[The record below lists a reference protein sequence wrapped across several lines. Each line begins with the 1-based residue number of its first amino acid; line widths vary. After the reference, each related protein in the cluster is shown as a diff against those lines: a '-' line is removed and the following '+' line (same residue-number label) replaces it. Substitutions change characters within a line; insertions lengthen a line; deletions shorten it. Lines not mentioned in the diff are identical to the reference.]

1 MRKLKQ
7 SLLVIALLAVSA
19 WSFAAGK
26 TEEKTGTAP
35 AADKNITLTIAASQN
50 WLKEIDRE
58 ISKDFT
64 AETGI
69 KIDIQVNPD
78 DQYPAILQTKMN
90 TGETPDIFYYSAG
103 LTLKKLPL
111 DKVLDLSQEPWAKRM
126 KDWAVKGSTIDGR
139 LVALNLWSVDGWAF
153 VYNTALFDKLG
164 LKAPTNYSELLAV
177 CETIK
182 KNGVVPIYELVGD
195 MWHTPLYLNQAAA
208 DASMNN
214 PGLYEKLNTN
224 KAKFAEIKEFQ
235 LCVSRM
241 KEMADKGYLGETY
254 MSNTWTNA
262 IEAVGTGKYAMF
274 LGYTS
279 WQNEVARDYPQSGAN
294 NFKMFPSPLG
304 VEGTAKSFATS
315 AGGTVALINKDSKNV
330 EAAKKYFEY
339 RTRPEVL
346 KKYYDQRPDLNSN
359 PSFPEV
365 EAKPTVGLSSISKQ
379 VNNNFL
385 ADAQA
390 GVLFYDLMP
399 IGEEMQSMF
408 AGVITPEQALKN
420 IDAYRAK
427 IGKSA
432 GITGF

>member
-1 MRKLKQ
+1 
-7 SLLVIALLAVSA
+7 
-19 WSFAAGK
+19 
-26 TEEKTGTAP
+26 
-35 AADKNITLTIAASQN
+35 
-50 WLKEIDRE
+50 
-58 ISKDFT
+58 
-64 AETGI
+64 
-69 KIDIQVNPD
+69 
-78 DQYPAILQTKMN
+78 
-90 TGETPDIFYYSAG
+90 
-103 LTLKKLPL
+103 
-111 DKVLDLSQEPWAKRM
+111 
-126 KDWAVKGSTIDGR
+126 
-139 LVALNLWSVDGWAF
+139 
-153 VYNTALFDKLG
+153 
-164 LKAPTNYSELLAV
+164 
-177 CETIK
+177 
-182 KNGVVPIYELVGD
+182 
-195 MWHTPLYLNQAAA
+195 
-208 DASMNN
+208 
-214 PGLYEKLNTN
+214 
-224 KAKFAEIKEFQ
+224 
-235 LCVSRM
+235 M

-274 LGYTS
+274 FGYTS

-346 KKYYDQRPDLNSN
+346 KKYYDQRADLNSN